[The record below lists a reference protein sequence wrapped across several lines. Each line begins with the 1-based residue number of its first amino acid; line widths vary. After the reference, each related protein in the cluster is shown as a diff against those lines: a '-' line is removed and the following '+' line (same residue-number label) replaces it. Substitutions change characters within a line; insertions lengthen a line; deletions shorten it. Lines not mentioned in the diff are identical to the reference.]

1 LLEIKKLTAGYGEQE
16 ILHQVDLEFPKGEFC
31 ALLGPNGAG
40 KTTLL
45 KTIVGYL
52 PYTSG
57 DILIKKRS
65 LQKWSKRELSRNVA
79 LISQEFSLQF
89 DYTVEELVL
98 MGRFPYLGYWQN
110 YSDKDRQIVAE
121 ILAKLDLSNY
131 ASKLYSQLSGGE
143 KKRVS
148 IARALAQQT
157 DIMLLD
163 EAFTQLDINH
173 QIEIMH
179 ILSQINKQDGKL
191 ILLISHN
198 INLASEYCERI
209 VLLKQGRVLADGKPA
224 EIINQENLQRLYNA
238 RLQVIQNPVTKNP
251 NLIYP
256 ELK

>member
-1 LLEIKKLTAGYGEQE
+1 MLEIKKLTAGYGEQG

-45 KTIVGYL
+45 KAIVGYL
-52 PYTSG
+52 PYTGG
-57 DILIKKRS
+57 DILIKKHS
-65 LQKWSKRELSRNVA
+65 LKNWSKKQLARNIA
-79 LISQEFSLQF
+79 LISQEFNLQF

-98 MGRFPYLGYWQN
+98 MGRFPYLSYWQN

-121 ILAKLDLSNY
+121 ILVKLDLSSY

-148 IARALAQQT
+148 IARAMAQQT

-179 ILSQINKQDGKL
+179 ILSQINQQEGKL

-209 VLLKQGRVLADGKPA
+209 IMLKQGRVLADGKPA
-224 EIINQENLQRLYNA
+224 DIINQGNLQKLYNA
-238 RLQVIQNPVTKNP
+238 QLQVIQNPVTQNP

-256 ELK
+256 GLQ

>member
-1 LLEIKKLTAGYGEQE
+1 
-16 ILHQVDLEFPKGEFC
+16 
-31 ALLGPNGAG
+31 
-40 KTTLL
+40 
-45 KTIVGYL
+45 
-52 PYTSG
+52 
-57 DILIKKRS
+57 
-65 LQKWSKRELSRNVA
+65 
-79 LISQEFSLQF
+79 
-89 DYTVEELVL
+89 